1 LKERRFTKT
10 KDLLMNA
17 SESKNTML
25 TFEAAVTT
33 LLNAVNCKLSAEITP
48 LDCCLGRI
56 LTEDIHSPLQIP
68 SYHNSAMDG
77 YAVKFADLHCHRL
90 FRVVGHSLAGHP
102 YRQPV
107 PAGCCVRIMTGAEL
121 PAGLDTVV
129 MQEDV
134 QLQSDGSI
142 EFKSKV
148 SAGAH
153 VRLAGSEIEKGTLV
167 LSAGQRLGPLHLGL
181 AATLGFARLPVF
193 RKLKVGVLSTGD
205 ELVKPGE
212 GLSNGQLYDSNRFVL
227 AAMLKRLDL
236 ELVDYGWVA
245 DDPVQL
251 KTLFQKVAAEADA
264 LITSGGV
271 SVGDSD
277 YTKQV
282 LAELGQVDFWKVAI
296 KPGKPFAFG
305 KLNDCWFFGLPG
317 NPVSAIVTL
326 DQLAQPALR
335 KLAGEKVMQR
345 PLFEAVASHTFRKK
359 PGRLDFQRAV
369 VEQGDGRLTVRP
381 VGKDSSGMLTSLIDA
396 NCFAVLEAERSDVA
410 AGDLVAVQF
419 FSELLN

>member
-1 LKERRFTKT
+1 
-10 KDLLMNA
+10 MNA
-17 SESKNTML
+17 SEGKNTML

-33 LLNAVNCKLSAEITP
+33 LLNAVNCKLSAEITS
-48 LDCCLGRI
+48 LDLCLGRV

-68 SYHNSAMDG
+68 SYNNSAMDG
-77 YAVKFADLHCHRL
+77 YAFKFADLHSFTS

-102 YRQPV
+102 YHQPI
-107 PAGCCVRIMTGAEL
+107 PDGCCVRIMTGAEL
-121 PAGLDTVV
+121 PLGLDTVV

-134 QLQSDGSI
+134 LVQSDGSI

-148 SAGAH
+148 SAGSH

-167 LSAGQRLGPLHLGL
+167 LSAGQRLGPLHIGL
-181 AATLGFARLPVF
+181 AATLGFAKLPVF
-193 RKLKVGVLSTGD
+193 RKLRVGVLSTGD

-212 GLSNGQLYDSNRFVL
+212 SLSDGQLYDSNRFVL

-236 ELVDYGWVA
+236 ELVDFGWVA

-251 KTLFQKVAAEADA
+251 KALFQKVAAEADV

-335 KLAGEKVMQR
+335 KLAGEKVMQT
-345 PLFEAVASHTFRKK
+345 PLFEAIALQTFRKK

-369 VEQGDGRLTVRP
+369 VEQSNGRLTVRP

-410 AGDLVAVQF
+410 VGDVVTVQF
-419 FSELLN
+419 FSELLS

>member
-1 LKERRFTKT
+1 MK
-10 KDLLMNA
+10 A
-17 SESKNTML
+17 SQGKNTML

-33 LLNAVNCKLSAEITP
+33 LLNAVSCKLSAEMMS
-48 LDCCLGRI
+48 LSSCLGRI
-56 LTEDIHSPLQIP
+56 LTEDINSPLQIP
-68 SYHNSAMDG
+68 SYNNSAMDG
-77 YAVKFADLHCHRL
+77 YAFKFADLDAYAS
-90 FRVVGHSLAGHP
+90 FRVIGHSLAGHP
-102 YRQPV
+102 YHQAV

-121 PAGLDTVV
+121 PTGLDTVV

-134 QLQSDGSI
+134 LVHADGCI
-142 EFKSKV
+142 EFKQKV
-148 SAGAH
+148 SAGSH
-153 VRLAGSEIEKGTLV
+153 VRLAGSEIEKDTLV
-167 LSAGQRLGPLHLGL
+167 LSAGQRLSPLHLGL
-181 AATLGFARLPVF
+181 AATLGFAKLPVF

-212 GLSNGQLYDSNRFVL
+212 GLRDGQLYDSNRFVL
-227 AAMLKRLDL
+227 AAMLKRLDV
-236 ELVDYGWVA
+236 ELIDFGWAA
-245 DDPVQL
+245 DDPSQL
-251 KTLFQKVAAEADA
+251 KALFQKVADEVDV

-305 KLNDCWFFGLPG
+305 KLNACWFFGLPG

-335 KLAGEKVMQR
+335 KLAGEKLIQTQ
-345 PLFEAVASHTFRKK
+345 LFEAIASQTFRKK
-359 PGRLDFQRAV
+359 PGRLDFQRAF
-369 VEQGDGRLTVRP
+369 VEQSNGRLIVRP

-396 NCFAVLEAERSDVA
+396 NCLAVLEAERSDVV
-410 AGDLVAVQF
+410 AGEVVTVQF
-419 FSELLN
+419 LSKILY